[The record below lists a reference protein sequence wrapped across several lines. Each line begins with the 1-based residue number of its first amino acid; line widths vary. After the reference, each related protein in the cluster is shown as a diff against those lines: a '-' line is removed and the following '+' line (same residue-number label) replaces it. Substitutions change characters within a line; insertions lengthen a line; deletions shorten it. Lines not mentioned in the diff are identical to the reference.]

1 VRTVAH
7 REIIFGLFLTL
18 KKNRVITEVGGV
30 KMVQNLRPSI
40 QIDLNEFKLYLHLK
54 SRTRLTLY
62 FNSPSRRFYLS
73 VIALVVHE
81 MKKLGKIKSISLQE
95 HFDLLVLLNESIG
108 DSAGSSDKENLLH
121 RIYAKWKDALPN
133 LEEAPL
139 FKVLGKKKEEEEGAI
154 GKIYSFTDEEKD
166 EWANLFDYMGSEE
179 NVRLKFAIERIGS
192 TLDDVMIVFEDS
204 LNGEAWEKF
213 ISSLREKKAEPD
225 KAILEEPE
233 AAAPPLERRRTLL
246 SGRYRWVA
254 LMAAIVIVLGT
265 ITLAIW
271 KTYFRPNPGDVASVE
286 KMAFLLPDEPSIAVM
301 PFVNMSDD
309 PKQEF
314 LSDGITENIITALS
328 KVPRLFVISRQSTFF
343 YKGKPVKVKQV
354 SEELGVRYVLKG
366 SVQRSGDR
374 VRIAAQLIDAL
385 TGRHLWAERYDR
397 GLKDL
402 FALQDE
408 ITMKILT
415 AVRVKLTEG
424 EISSAYSKHFM
435 GKQGFDCGLKLME
448 AAKYLTRLNIEDN
461 NVGRR
466 LTEEAISICPENP
479 VGYAQLSSAYLH
491 DYIFRNTKSP
501 LETLEKGIELAQKAI
516 AIDESLPWPHELLCF
531 LYSHI
536 REYDKAIAEGER
548 AVVLDPSGS
557 DSHRGYGSALLF
569 VGRPNEAIPMFQKA
583 IRLNPN
589 AHPVTFVNFGYA
601 LMNAGR
607 FEEAVSELKKGVQ
620 RAPDFSIAHICL
632 AATYSMMGRE
642 EEARA
647 EAEEVLRISPKFS
660 VDSWAKRTA
669 LKDQSEI
676 NKIADAL
683 RKAGLK

>member
-1 VRTVAH
+1 
-7 REIIFGLFLTL
+7 
-18 KKNRVITEVGGV
+18 
-30 KMVQNLRPSI
+30 
-40 QIDLNEFKLYLHLK
+40 
-54 SRTRLTLY
+54 
-62 FNSPSRRFYLS
+62 
-73 VIALVVHE
+73 
-81 MKKLGKIKSISLQE
+81 
-95 HFDLLVLLNESIG
+95 
-108 DSAGSSDKENLLH
+108 
-121 RIYAKWKDALPN
+121 
-133 LEEAPL
+133 
-139 FKVLGKKKEEEEGAI
+139 
-154 GKIYSFTDEEKD
+154 
-166 EWANLFDYMGSEE
+166 
-179 NVRLKFAIERIGS
+179 
-192 TLDDVMIVFEDS
+192 
-204 LNGEAWEKF
+204 
-213 ISSLREKKAEPD
+213 
-225 KAILEEPE
+225 
-233 AAAPPLERRRTLL
+233 
-246 SGRYRWVA
+246 
-254 LMAAIVIVLGT
+254 
-265 ITLAIW
+265 
-271 KTYFRPNPGDVASVE
+271 
-286 KMAFLLPDEPSIAVM
+286 
-301 PFVNMSDD
+301 
-309 PKQEF
+309 
-314 LSDGITENIITALS
+314 
-328 KVPRLFVISRQSTFF
+328 
-343 YKGKPVKVKQV
+343 
-354 SEELGVRYVLKG
+354 
-366 SVQRSGDR
+366 
-374 VRIAAQLIDAL
+374 
-385 TGRHLWAERYDR
+385 
-397 GLKDL
+397 
-402 FALQDE
+402 
-408 ITMKILT
+408 
-415 AVRVKLTEG
+415 
-424 EISSAYSKHFM
+424 
-435 GKQGFDCGLKLME
+435 ME

-479 VGYAQLSSAYLH
+479 VGYAQLSSVYLH

-501 LETLEKGIELAQKAI
+501 RETLEKGIELAQKAI

>member
-1 VRTVAH
+1 
-7 REIIFGLFLTL
+7 
-18 KKNRVITEVGGV
+18 
-30 KMVQNLRPSI
+30 MVQNLRPSI

>member
-1 VRTVAH
+1 
-7 REIIFGLFLTL
+7 
-18 KKNRVITEVGGV
+18 
-30 KMVQNLRPSI
+30 MVQNLRPAI
-40 QIDLNEFKLYLHLK
+40 QLDLKEFKLDLHLK